1 LAGSWAGAA
10 AVVRR
15 AAAESGKVPAVWSK
29 TANKAPLAR
38 GRAAL
43 QLTMEPRVT
52 WPPSV
57 GHSPTRRALVF

>member
-29 TANKAPLAR
+29 TANKGGGEDDSPR
-38 GRAAL
+38 GFNIAVHR
-43 QLTMEPRVT
+43 M
-52 WPPSV
+52 
-57 GHSPTRRALVF
+57 